1 MKVETFTPANVMKPI
16 GPYSHIA
23 KAGSFIAISGT
34 AGVDPATGDFAGPD
48 AYSQARQILKSL
60 RSMLEGV
67 DSDLDHVLHVNV
79 FLERCGLRGDEPR
92 VSRSVRQSP
101 ASTHGGR
108 RQRAAEEAG
117 ADDDESHRR
126 DQKLSSGQASLH
138 QIGQRAAIAER
149 CAFDETVRVATAGTR
164 PAIFVRD
171 ASDADMHAVTK
182 IYATHVLHGLAS
194 FEEIPPS
201 LEDMQSRRASVL
213 QLGLPYLVAV
223 MDGRVV
229 GYSYATFYRTRPA
242 YRYTVEDSVYVE
254 DGLNGRGIGTVLL
267 AELIARCERGPWR
280 QMLAVIG
287 DSGNAG
293 SIALH
298 RRMGFTPAGSL
309 TAVGFKL
316 GRWVDSV
323 FMQRALGAGDS
334 TFPG

>member
-1 MKVETFTPANVMKPI
+1 M
-16 GPYSHIA
+16 
-23 KAGSFIAISGT
+23 
-34 AGVDPATGDFAGPD
+34 
-48 AYSQARQILKSL
+48 
-60 RSMLEGV
+60 
-67 DSDLDHVLHVNV
+67 
-79 FLERCGLRGDEPR
+79 
-92 VSRSVRQSP
+92 
-101 ASTHGGR
+101 
-108 RQRAAEEAG
+108 
-117 ADDDESHRR
+117 
-126 DQKLSSGQASLH
+126 H

-149 CAFDETVRVATAGTR
+149 CAFDETARVATAGTR

>member
-1 MKVETFTPANVMKPI
+1 M
-16 GPYSHIA
+16 
-23 KAGSFIAISGT
+23 
-34 AGVDPATGDFAGPD
+34 
-48 AYSQARQILKSL
+48 
-60 RSMLEGV
+60 
-67 DSDLDHVLHVNV
+67 
-79 FLERCGLRGDEPR
+79 
-92 VSRSVRQSP
+92 
-101 ASTHGGR
+101 
-108 RQRAAEEAG
+108 
-117 ADDDESHRR
+117 
-126 DQKLSSGQASLH
+126 H

-149 CAFDETVRVATAGTR
+149 CAFDETARVATAGTR

-182 IYATHVLHGLAS
+182 IYAAHVLHGLAS

>member
-34 AGVDPATGDFAGPD
+34 AGVDAATGDFAGPD

-79 FLERCGLRGDEPR
+79 FLKN
-92 VSRSVRQSP
+92 
-101 ASTHGGR
+101 
-108 RQRAAEEAG
+108 AA
-117 ADDDESHRR
+117 D
-126 DQKLSSGQASLH
+126 
-138 QIGQRAAIAER
+138 
-149 CAFDETVRVATAGTR
+149 
-164 PAIFVRD
+164 
-171 ASDADMHAVTK
+171 
-182 IYATHVLHGLAS
+182 

-201 LEDMQSRRASVL
+201 LEEMQSRRASVL
-213 QLGLPYLVAV
+213 QLGLPYLVAE

-254 DGLNGRGIGTVLL
+254 DGLNGRGIGTLLL

-287 DSGNAG
+287 DSANAG

-298 RRMGFTPAGSL
+298 RRMGFTPAGNL
-309 TAVGFKL
+309 TSVGFKF

-323 FMQRALGAGDS
+323 FMQRPLGPGDGAK
-334 TFPG
+334 P